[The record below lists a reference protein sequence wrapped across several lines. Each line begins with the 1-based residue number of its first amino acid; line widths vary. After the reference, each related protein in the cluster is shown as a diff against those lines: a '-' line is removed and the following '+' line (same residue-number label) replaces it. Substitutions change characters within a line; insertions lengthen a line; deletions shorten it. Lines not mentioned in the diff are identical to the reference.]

1 MAARYIFTDWE
12 HYTEDGTA
20 KTLDWDNLPTVPN
33 FRLLMTALITALEER
48 YSIVGYDFSRHQD
61 YDTIIK
67 YKNGTDF
74 LNISSNLIT
83 KFFNSVLRQAWD
95 WFFNQYD
102 TVNWYNT
109 AVMPKYWN
117 LADMET
123 QIGETIID
131 MHYPYPFAVGILRDW
146 VIQRR
151 KIINEMVWSEIRIAE
166 SVQYT
171 KDAKST
177 VSEAD
182 CRNALNAMSW
192 ITRGTVTGGGFIN
205 FFYRTP
211 GYWGYHKMAV
221 NIEPLTSSSLKV
233 KRGLI
238 SKHIKVLYYYPY
250 ANPDDAADENN
261 YGIFMEDASEVTI
274 SDEFDLRIG
283 NGGDSLSSVDTGW
296 QTGDSFFYAKC
307 DTPNGFKFI

>member
-1 MAARYIFTDWE
+1 MAAYIFTDWE
-12 HYTEDGTA
+12 HYTENGTA

-48 YSIVGYDFSRHQD
+48 YSISGYDFSHHQD

-151 KIINEMVWSEIRIAE
+151 KIINEMVWSKIGVVE
-166 SVQYT
+166 SVLYA
-171 KDAKST
+171 KEAKST

-192 ITRGTVTGGGFIN
+192 AAYGTSTAPSFTN
-205 FFYRTP
+205 LFHYP
-211 GYWGYHKMAV
+211 NGYWRYFKLAV
-221 NIEPLTSSSLKV
+221 NLEPLTSSSLKA
-233 KRGLI
+233 KRGGI
-238 SKHIKVLYYYPY
+238 SKHITILDYPY

-261 YGIFMEDASEVTI
+261 YGIFMEDASEVAI

-296 QTGDSFFYAKC
+296 RTADSTFYAKC